1 MLIGINKSMAVFGK
15 TTQKEESSALES
27 ETPKVLSGAYA
38 NSVLRKPRITEKA
51 YSMNAENRY
60 VFEVSA
66 DASKPQIKRAVE
78 SVYGVHVVSVNTVNL
93 PSRTRRFGRAMG
105 RKSGVKKAMVEI
117 KEGESLALF
126 QAGM

>member
-1 MLIGINKSMAVFGK
+1 MAVFGK
-15 TTQKEESSALES
+15 TTQKEESAALVS

-38 NSVLRKPRITEKA
+38 NSILRKPRITEKA

-60 VFEVSA
+60 VFEVST

-78 SVYGVHVVSVNTVNL
+78 SVYGVHVISVNTVSL

-117 KEGESLALF
+117 KEGESLVLF